1 MRPSP
6 VATVALI
13 ATIAVGVAADETTEG
28 WDVTVEDAMVAVAQ
42 QGGQSVL
49 RFRLDNASSQDF
61 VLRGA
66 RSSVAGSAII
76 MMRMPVVGPMEPE
89 QVIVPRGEL
98 VDFCTSH
105 LWVELSDLNDDLL
118 PNEMIEF
125 ELIFNGWTLSAE
137 AHIHEFSGDQQ

>member
-76 MMRMPVVGPMEPE
+76 MMRMPVVGPMEPD

-98 VDFCTSH
+98 VDFSTSH

-125 ELIFNGWTLSAE
+125 ELIFNGWTLSAA